1 MLPGS
6 HKASY
11 LRPDSLFGAFS
22 QDSRVSGTSGA
33 NVGIFD
39 DPMRHE
45 LPQELQELGM
55 RSLCPR
61 AGDALLLP
69 EATTHCVLPW
79 APTDRPRRTLMLR
92 YQPQHRGEIMT
103 SAWPESIERRLAPE
117 TRELLEA
124 AHVNAIK
131 EVAKLARV
139 TLSEPGSN
147 IARL

>member
-1 MLPGS
+1 
-6 HKASY
+6 
-11 LRPDSLFGAFS
+11 
-22 QDSRVSGTSGA
+22 
-33 NVGIFD
+33 
-39 DPMRHE
+39 
-45 LPQELQELGM
+45 
-55 RSLCPR
+55 
-61 AGDALLLP
+61 
-69 EATTHCVLPW
+69 
-79 APTDRPRRTLMLR
+79 MLR